1 MATGAAT
8 IPAPPAAGR
17 NPRNHVIRETPMQK
31 LIAAAIA
38 AALSL
43 SAGAAFAQDK
53 KDAAPKK
60 EEAKKEAP
68 KKEAAKKEKKGG
80 C

>member
-1 MATGAAT
+1 
-8 IPAPPAAGR
+8 
-17 NPRNHVIRETPMQK
+17 MQK